1 MEKIYALVAKTEKLN
16 YVLVLGLWVLGGAL
30 TLVGFP
36 WVVLAILAMHIPE
49 TIFIGIPTEGRGTQ
63 FDPDVLD
70 AFLAQIAANA
80 DSIALCMTYGFLW
93 WMPVKHKLAQK

>member
-16 YVLVLGLWVLGGAL
+16 YVMVLALWVIGGAL

-36 WVVLAILAMHIPE
+36 WIVLGILALHIPE
-49 TIFIGIPTEGRGTQ
+49 TIFIGIKTGKDNGNS
-63 FDPDVLD
+63 L
-70 AFLAQIAANA
+70 A

>member
-1 MEKIYALVAKTEKLN
+1 MWQKAGRR
-16 YVLVLGLWVLGGAL
+16 LGLWVLGGAL

-49 TIFIGIPTEGRGTQ
+49 TIFIGIPTGKQNGNS
-63 FDPDVLD
+63 L
-70 AFLAQIAANA
+70 A

>member
-16 YVLVLGLWVLGGAL
+16 YV
-30 TLVGFP
+30 LVGFP

-49 TIFIGIPTEGRGTQ
+49 TIFIGIPTGKQNGNS
-63 FDPDVLD
+63 L
-70 AFLAQIAANA
+70 A

>member
-16 YVLVLGLWVLGGAL
+16 YVHVLGLWVLGGAL

-49 TIFIGIPTEGRGTQ
+49 TIFIGIPTRKQNGNS
-63 FDPDVLD
+63 L
-70 AFLAQIAANA
+70 A

-93 WMPVKHKLAQK
+93 WMTVKHKLAQK